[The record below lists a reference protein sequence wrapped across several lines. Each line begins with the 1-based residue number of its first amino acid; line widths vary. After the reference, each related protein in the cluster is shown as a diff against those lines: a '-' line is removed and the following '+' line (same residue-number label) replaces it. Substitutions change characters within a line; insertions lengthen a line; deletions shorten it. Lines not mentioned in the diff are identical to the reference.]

1 MDMMM
6 MALKSLAQFQSF
18 MLAGKEDPD
27 TVKASKKLIRTLFDK
42 LSYFSENPEESFF
55 DSNIAQVIAN
65 NFCFKRNE

>member
-42 LSYFSENPEESFF
+42 LS
-55 DSNIAQVIAN
+55 
-65 NFCFKRNE
+65 